1 MTVPAVMGAV
11 LLTGYGGY
19 DKLEWR
25 TDVPVPLPEVGD
37 VLIRIGAAA
46 VNNTDIN
53 TRIGWY
59 SKAVAEATDAGA
71 ATGIEGAGDDG
82 WSGAAFTFPRIQGAD
97 ACGQIVAVGEGVD
110 PSRIGQRVLVEPV
123 FRGSSRFD
131 IRYFGSEVDGGFAE
145 YARAPSV
152 HAHRIESACSD
163 VELASFPCAYA
174 TAENILTR
182 IGLQAGERVLI
193 TGASGGVGSAA
204 VQLAKRRG
212 AEVTAMAADA
222 KAETVRGLGAGQVV
236 PRDADLES
244 LFGPEYFDAAVDI
257 VGGGQFGPILNALKR
272 GGRYGVS
279 GAISGPVVD
288 LDLRTLYLKDLRLI
302 GCTVLEP
309 EVFPNLIGYIER
321 GEIKPVVAATY
332 PITDIAAAQEAFLTK
347 RHVGKIVLV
356 L

>member
-1 MTVPAVMGAV
+1 MTVPAIMSAV

-25 TDVPVPLPEVGD
+25 TDVPVPQPGADD
-37 VLIRIGAAA
+37 VLIRVGAAA

-71 ATGIEGAGDDG
+71 ATGIEGAGEDG

-97 ACGQIVAVGEGVD
+97 ACGQIVAVGESVD
-110 PSRIGQRVLVEPV
+110 TARIGQRVLVEPV

-131 IRYFGSEVDGGFAE
+131 IRYFGSEVDGGFAQ
-145 YARAPSV
+145 YARVPSV
-152 HAHRIESACSD
+152 HAHRIESSCSD
-163 VELASFPCAYA
+163 AELASFPCAYA

-182 IGLQAGERVLI
+182 IGLQAGEHVLV

-222 KAETVRGLGAGQVV
+222 KADTVRSLGASRVV
-236 PRDADLES
+236 PRDADLEA

-257 VGGGQFGPILNALKR
+257 VGGEQFGPILNTLKR

-321 GEIKPVVAATY
+321 GEIKPLVSATY

-347 RHVGKIVLV
+347 RHVGKIVLIV
-356 L
+356 

>member
-1 MTVPAVMGAV
+1 
-11 LLTGYGGY
+11 
-19 DKLEWR
+19 
-25 TDVPVPLPEVGD
+25 
-37 VLIRIGAAA
+37 
-46 VNNTDIN
+46 
-53 TRIGWY
+53 
-59 SKAVAEATDAGA
+59 
-71 ATGIEGAGDDG
+71 
-82 WSGAAFTFPRIQGAD
+82 
-97 ACGQIVAVGEGVD
+97 
-110 PSRIGQRVLVEPV
+110 
-123 FRGSSRFD
+123 
-131 IRYFGSEVDGGFAE
+131 
-145 YARAPSV
+145 
-152 HAHRIESACSD
+152 
-163 VELASFPCAYA
+163 
-174 TAENILTR
+174 
-182 IGLQAGERVLI
+182 
-193 TGASGGVGSAA
+193 
-204 VQLAKRRG
+204 
-212 AEVTAMAADA
+212 MAADA
-222 KAETVRGLGAGQVV
+222 KAETVRGLGASQVV